1 MHIIVNN
8 YNIDIFCITKRL
20 FSNVLQWEREKNVV
34 LFERVV
40 CLSEF
45 LMLVST
51 ISVEESVCVECRSC
65 WLCWPLVN
73 SCSVFLSPVPLLLIM
88 LPRNYWLIGFCST
101 YPGENVAPHDGFWT
115 SKTSISK
122 ITKIFFFQN
131 PSSIK
136 VTHGFFLSKLK
147 DLRKFVTKYFWYV

>member
-51 ISVEESVCVECRSC
+51 ISVEELVCVECRSC

-101 YPGENVAPHDGFWT
+101 YPGENVAPPWWILNFKNQHFKNNQD
-115 SKTSISK
+115 I
-122 ITKIFFFQN
+122 FFQN

-147 DLRKFVTKYFWYV
+147 DLRKFVTKYF